1 MSGAIHP
8 LPQYAF
14 MAWCLVKSTG
24 TTLLLPLSTRSRD
37 SSVEQRWAT
46 SWTIGGSSPGWGWEY
61 FSSPP
66 RPDRLWGPPSLLSNG
81 YGRGGG
87 AFPGGKTVGA

>member
-24 TTLLLPLSTRSRD
+24 TTLPFLPFTTYEAPLPQPPATSSLLRPNIFLSTLNLC
-37 SSVEQRWAT
+37 SSLCVRGQVSYSHKT
-46 SWTIGGSSPGWGWEY
+46 GKIIGFY
-61 FSSPP
+61 TF
-66 RPDRLWGPPSLLSNG
+66 
-81 YGRGGG
+81 
-87 AFPGGKTVGA
+87 

>member
-24 TTLLLPLSTRSRD
+24 TTLPFTFMKAL
-37 SSVEQRWAT
+37 
-46 SWTIGGSSPGWGWEY
+46 I
-61 FSSPP
+61 
-66 RPDRLWGPPSLLSNG
+66 SLLSKEQSRDRVTGLEAELFVLTSSVTYIVSTIAYNA
-81 YGRGGG
+81 R
-87 AFPGGKTVGA
+87 

>member
-24 TTLLLPLSTRSRD
+24 TTLPLPLPLPILNEYDFFWYKNGGYTGHFACLRSSAL
-37 SSVEQRWAT
+37 SSDDT
-46 SWTIGGSSPGWGWEY
+46 L
-61 FSSPP
+61 SPP
-66 RPDRLWGPPSLLSNG
+66 RST
-81 YGRGGG
+81 Y
-87 AFPGGKTVGA
+87 